1 MALHAPSGFVLEC
14 CQPGSRRCIRRL
26 GAVETLL
33 TGHENR
39 QFTEDRLYDEDE
51 RDAKR
56 SNVFSSLNM
65 SRQTGSV
72 LTGAAVGI
80 GLVVAGHSVSSITD
94 RLRAKLP
101 SAA

>member
-1 MALHAPSGFVLEC
+1 MSTKKLVLSAVGLGLAGAFGGF
-14 CQPGSRRCIRRL
+14 I
-26 GAVETLL
+26 VESFL

-39 QFTEDRLYDEDE
+39 QFKKDRIYDEDE
-51 RDAKR
+51 RNAKR

-80 GLVVAGHSVSSITD
+80 GLVAAGLSVSSIMTLLK
-94 RLRAKLP
+94 RT
-101 SAA
+101 

>member
-1 MALHAPSGFVLEC
+1 MATGFVL
-14 CQPGSRRCIRRL
+14 SAVSL
-26 GAVETLL
+26 GLVGAFAGWSVETLL

-39 QFTEDRLYDEDE
+39 QFTKDRLYDEDE